1 MFIEFDKSAEGYV
14 SSADKYIV
22 IKNLSHNYPLKVTSI
37 TFAGCDL
44 VAHTMGMTALQPGQ
58 SVKVKVTGDLPKVSN
73 ALIQAKV
80 NYETKDN
87 TTSMIGEKVYSFK
100 VMNGVPVTY
109 DEQTPFV
116 GADYIIGFEGV
127 VDSDTNNVLI
137 NTGVAGIV
145 SFFYDWFMALLNQL
159 GIGRFLK

>member
-1 MFIEFDKSAEGYV
+1 M
-14 SSADKYIV
+14 
-22 IKNLSHNYPLKVTSI
+22 
-37 TFAGCDL
+37 
-44 VAHTMGMTALQPGQ
+44 
-58 SVKVKVTGDLPKVSN
+58 TGDLPKVSN

-100 VMNGVPVTY
+100 VMNGAPVTY

-116 GADYIIGFEGV
+116 GADYIIGFEGA